1 MRKAKGLVL
10 VGMICVLII
19 SLLAGCAKS
28 GDKSADTSMTDT
40 PTKTEKEKVTISA
53 MVQQSRYYDG
63 LKAMISKLEK
73 EENIVIDVQ
82 VVPDAESLNMIKM
95 KLNSGEAPDMIDY
108 NVPAVYD
115 IVDAAGNFADL
126 SNEAWVAN
134 LLVPDNVVNKDGK
147 FTVFHF

>member
-10 VGMICVLII
+10 VGMVCVLII

-40 PTKTEKEKVTISA
+40 PAKTEKEKVTISA

-73 EENIVIDVQ
+73 EENIVIDVH
-82 VVPDAESLNMIKM
+82 D
-95 KLNSGEAPDMIDY
+95 
-108 NVPAVYD
+108 
-115 IVDAAGNFADL
+115 
-126 SNEAWVAN
+126 
-134 LLVPDNVVNKDGK
+134 
-147 FTVFHF
+147 